1 MLGSQSYSSGT
12 RLGQVDMF
20 VMQFVGQLEVHQ
32 MMIYEYELSEKI
44 FINIKKYINKKKII

>member
-1 MLGSQSYSSGT
+1 MLGSQSYILSSGT

-44 FINIKKYINKKKII
+44 FINIKKYIN